1 MAEVV
6 QMSLKEADRYAVIQQ
21 VIERTMAQSDAALW
35 LNISVRQVKRLVR
48 AIRQDGAQGV
58 VSKRWGVPSNR
69 RISLSVRDRFV
80 GLLREHYAD
89 FGPTLACEYLT
100 AQHGYT
106 GSAETLRGWMM
117 EAGLWKA
124 KRSQVRRV
132 HSPRERR
139 SRLGELVQIDGSPHA
154 WFEDRAGKCCLIA
167 FIDDATGELMQAC
180 FYPVESTN
188 AYLHS
193 LRCYVATHGR
203 PLALYSDR
211 HSIFTKH
218 DPEDPVPTQFER
230 AVGELN
236 IESILAYS
244 PQAKGRV
251 ERAFQT
257 LQDRLVKAVRLARI
271 STIEAANAW
280 LPQYLAQHNA
290 RFKRVAADAANAHR
304 AYEGDAQELARIC
317 AHHYERRLSK
327 ALTCQFMG
335 CLLVILTQPAQP
347 RYALRAKTIKVI
359 EHLDDKLELLWGSE
373 ALPFKTFERH
383 QHLSATRVADDKLLN
398 ARVDD
403 VLAKEGLRLRKLQ
416 AKVASQNASRQ
427 SRSTA
432 RSGLSEE
439 SPVHAHQVHAP
450 AVDN

>member
-1 MAEVV
+1 MVEVM
-6 QMSLKEADRYAVIQQ
+6 QMSLKEADRYAVIRQ

-48 AIRQDGAQGV
+48 QIRQDGAQGAI
-58 VSKRWGVPSNR
+58 SKRWGVPSNR
-69 RISLSVRDRFV
+69 QIDAAVREKYVELVRT
-80 GLLREHYAD
+80 HYAD
-89 FGPTLACEYLT
+89 FGPTLASEYLA

-106 GSAETLRGWMM
+106 GSVETLRGWMM
-117 EAGLWKA
+117 QAGLWKA
-124 KRSQVRRV
+124 KRSRVRRI

-154 WFEDRAGKCCLIA
+154 WFEGRAAKSCLIA
-167 FIDDATGELMQAC
+167 FIDDATGELLQAC
-180 FYPVESTN
+180 FYPVESTR

-193 LRCYVATHGR
+193 LQCYVIAHGR

-218 DPEDPVPTQFER
+218 DPEDPTPTQFER
-230 AVGELN
+230 AMGELN

-257 LQDRLVKAVRLARI
+257 LQDRLVKALRFARI
-271 STIEAANAW
+271 DTIEAANAW

-290 RFKRVAADAANAHR
+290 RFKRVPADATNAHR
-304 AYEGDAQELARIC
+304 SFTGDTQDHSRKLARIC

-327 ALTCQFMG
+327 TLTCQFMG
-335 CLLVILTQPAQP
+335 QLLVVITRPEQP
-347 RYALRAKTIKVI
+347 RYALRSQPVKVI
-359 EHLDDKLELLWGSE
+359 EHLSGEIELLWGTE

-383 QHLSATRVADDKLLN
+383 QHLSASRVADDKSLN
-398 ARVDD
+398 GRVDAA
-403 VLAKEGLRLRKLQ
+403 VQKESRRLRKLQ
-416 AKVASQNASRQ
+416 ATVAAQNARPSANYLK
-427 SRSTA
+427 T
-432 RSGLSEE
+432 
-439 SPVHAHQVHAP
+439 
-450 AVDN
+450 

>member
-1 MAEVV
+1 MVKVV
-6 QMSLKEADRYAVIQQ
+6 QMSLKEADRDAVIEQ
-21 VIERTMAQSDAALW
+21 VIERTMGQSDAALW
-35 LNISVRQVKRLVR
+35 LNISVRQVKRLTR
-48 AIRQDGAQGV
+48 AIRLDGAQGAI
-58 VSKRWGVPSNR
+58 SKRWGVASNR
-69 RISLSVRDRFV
+69 RTPQLEQDRFV
-80 GLLREHYAD
+80 GLVREHYSD
-89 FGPTLACEYLT
+89 FGPTLACEYLVS
-100 AQHGYT
+100 QHGYT

-117 EAGLWKA
+117 QAGLWKA
-124 KRSQVRRV
+124 KRSRVRRI

-154 WFEDRAGKCCLIA
+154 WFEERSGKCCLIA
-167 FIDDATGELMQAC
+167 FIDDATGALLQAC

-193 LRCYVATHGR
+193 LQSYVGVHGR

-257 LQDRLVKAVRLARI
+257 LQDRLVKALRLAKI

-280 LPQYLAQHNA
+280 LPSYLAKHNA
-290 RFKRVAADAANAHR
+290 RFVRLAADRANAHR
-304 AYEGDAQELARIC
+304 AFDGDAQTLARIC
-317 AHHYERRLSK
+317 AHHYERVLSK
-327 ALTCQFMG
+327 TLTCQFKG
-335 CLLVILTQPAQP
+335 RLLVLHTHSDQP
-347 RYALRAKTIKVI
+347 RYALRAQRVKVM
-359 EHLDDKLELLWGSE
+359 EHLDGKLELLWGAE

-383 QHLSATRVADDKLLN
+383 QHLSASRVADDKLLN
-398 ARVDD
+398 ARVDS
-403 VLAKEGLRLRKLQ
+403 VLDKEASRLRKLQ
-416 AKVASQNASRQ
+416 AQVTSHNKQMQLRTTTS
-427 SRSTA
+427 A
-432 RSGLSEE
+432 R
-439 SPVHAHQVHAP
+439 
-450 AVDN
+450 

>member
-1 MAEVV
+1 MVEVV
-6 QMSLKEADRYAVIQQ
+6 QMSLKESDRYAVIQQ
-21 VIERTMAQSDAALW
+21 VIERAMAQSDAAMW

-48 AIRQDGAQGV
+48 AIRQDGAQGA
-58 VSKRWGVPSNR
+58 VSKRWGIPSNR
-69 RISLSVRDRFV
+69 RISQAICDRFV
-80 GLLREHYAD
+80 GLVRDNYSD

-100 AQHGYT
+100 VQHGYT
-106 GSAETLRGWMM
+106 GSAETLRTWMM

-124 KRSQVRRV
+124 KRSRVRRI

-154 WFEDRAGKCCLIA
+154 WFEDRAPKSCLIA

-193 LRCYVATHGR
+193 LQCYVSAHGR

-218 DPEDPVPTQFER
+218 DPEDPTPTQFER

-251 ERAFQT
+251 ERVFQT
-257 LQDRLVKAVRLARI
+257 LQDRLVKALRLAKI

-280 LPQYLAQHNA
+280 LPKYLVQHNT
-290 RFKRVAADAANAHR
+290 RFKRVPADPENAHR
-304 AYEGDAQELARIC
+304 VYAGDIQDLARIC

-327 ALTCQFMG
+327 TLTCQFMG
-335 CLLVILTQPAQP
+335 RLLVVITRPEQP
-347 RYALRAKTIKVI
+347 RYALRAQTVKVI
-359 EHLDDKLELLWGSE
+359 EHVGGKLDLRGGSE
-373 ALPFKTFERH
+373 ALPFKAFERH

-403 VLAKEGLRLRKLQ
+403 VIVKEAQRLRKLQ
-416 AKVASQNASRQ
+416 VKVAVQNATKRA
-427 SRSTA
+427 RSTA
-432 RSGLSEE
+432 
-439 SPVHAHQVHAP
+439 
-450 AVDN
+450 

>member
-1 MAEVV
+1 MVEVV
-6 QMSLKEADRYAVIQQ
+6 QMSLKEADRYAVIRQ

-35 LNISVRQVKRLVR
+35 LNISIRQVKRLVR
-48 AIRQDGAQGV
+48 AIRQDGAQGA

-69 RISLSVRDRFV
+69 RISQAIHDQFV
-80 GLLREHYAD
+80 GLIRDNYSD
-89 FGPTLACEYLT
+89 FGPALACEYLT

-106 GSAETLRGWMM
+106 GSAETLRGWMI

-124 KRSQVRRV
+124 KRSRVRRI

-154 WFEDRAGKCCLIA
+154 WFEERAPKSCLIA

-188 AYLHS
+188 AYLDS
-193 LRCYVATHGR
+193 LQCYVSAHGR

-218 DPEDPVPTQFER
+218 DPEDPTPTQFER

-257 LQDRLVKAVRLARI
+257 LQDRLVKALRLARI

-290 RFKRVAADAANAHR
+290 RFKRVPADAANAHR
-304 AYEGDAQELARIC
+304 AYEGDTRELARIC
-317 AHHYERRLSK
+317 AHHYARKLSK
-327 ALTCQFMG
+327 TLTCQFMG
-335 CLLVILTQPAQP
+335 KLLVVITLPEQP
-347 RYALRAKTIKVI
+347 RYALRSQSVKVI
-359 EHLDDKLELLWGSE
+359 EHLNGELELMWGAE

-383 QHLSATRVADDKLLN
+383 QHLSASRVADDKLLN
-398 ARVDD
+398 GRVDA
-403 VLAKEGLRLRKLQ
+403 VLQKESQRLRKLQ
-416 AKVASQNASRQ
+416 ALVAAQNAKPR
-427 SRSTA
+427 SRSPE
-432 RSGLSEE
+432 L
-439 SPVHAHQVHAP
+439 VI
-450 AVDN
+450 